1 MGHLLG
7 TPFGTPLWDPPL
19 RPPFWD
25 PPLGT
30 PFGTPFGAPFWGHP
44 LGQPFG
50 TPLWGHPLG
59 TALWDTL
66 LGTALWDS
74 PLGQSLGTALWGHP
88 LGQPFGTPFGTPF
101 GDPLWG
107 PPLGHHGVA
116 PHGGV
121 PAVSRSGCASPCR
134 DGASPT
140 ASVSAAR
147 RGGPGCATPH
157 RHRTATAGLLA
168 ELRLDRLKQRG
179 HRRVLLL
186 HGRRAVWRREVAVA
200 PGMSP
205 QCHHL
210 DAYLRVRNGDCRC
223 AAGTARGGGQCVGG
237 GDSGYGVVMLGTGC

>member
-1 MGHLLG
+1 MGTLRGCGRGDTLLG
-7 TPFGTPLWDPPL
+7 TALWD
-19 RPPFWD
+19 
-25 PPLGT
+25 T
-30 PFGTPFGAPFWGHP
+30 FWGHP

-66 LGTALWDS
+66 LGTALWGP
-74 PLGQSLGTALWGHP
+74 PL
-88 LGQPFGTPFGTPF
+88 GTPFGTP
-101 GDPLWG
+101 
-107 PPLGHHGVA
+107 
-116 PHGGV
+116 
-121 PAVSRSGCASPCR
+121 
-134 DGASPT
+134 
-140 ASVSAAR
+140 
-147 RGGPGCATPH
+147 RGGPTRRCPRSFPVRLCVSVSGRRIPDSVGECSAAGRPRLCDTAPPPH
-157 RHRTATAGLLA
+157 RHRAATAGLLA

-237 GDSGYGVVMLGTGC
+237 GDSGYGVVMLGMGWGR